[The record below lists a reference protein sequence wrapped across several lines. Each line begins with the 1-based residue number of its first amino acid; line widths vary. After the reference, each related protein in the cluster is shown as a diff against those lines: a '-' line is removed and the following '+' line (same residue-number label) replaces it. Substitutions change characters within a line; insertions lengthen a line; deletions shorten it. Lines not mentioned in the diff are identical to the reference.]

1 MPRSNKRPFRC
12 NIRKHRQQLN
22 MSGTE
27 LGQLIGIRHKEIY
40 EIEHG
45 RGITLTTAMRLAKA
59 LGVPIEK
66 LWEFREQ
73 NEPSKSAAAIKAN
86 LSTQSQT
93 SRGYVSD
100 AIN

>member
-1 MPRSNKRPFRC
+1 
-12 NIRKHRQQLN
+12 

-73 NEPSKSAAAIKAN
+73 NEPSKSAAADQCQFINSVSN
-86 LSTQSQT
+86 LTGLCL
-93 SRGYVSD
+93 RRD
-100 AIN
+100 